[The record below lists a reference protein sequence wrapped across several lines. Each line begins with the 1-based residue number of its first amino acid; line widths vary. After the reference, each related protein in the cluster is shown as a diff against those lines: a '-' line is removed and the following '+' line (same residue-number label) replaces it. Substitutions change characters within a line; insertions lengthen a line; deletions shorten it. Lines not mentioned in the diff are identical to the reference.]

1 MSEASSAGTT
11 ADEDRLT
18 TVFRLLSR
26 PRRRLALYE
35 LRESDGG
42 LAVERLA
49 EHLAAR
55 EVGSDD
61 DSRPPNGT
69 VENPDDPERE
79 RVLTSLRHVHLPKL
93 AAAGAVERGPE
104 GAVRYDAGDALDE
117 WVARAAAAE
126 GA

>member
-1 MSEASSAGTT
+1 MSEAPSAGTT

-35 LRESDGG
+35 LRESDDGV
-42 LAVERLA
+42 AVERLA

-55 EVGSDD
+55 EARSDGSA
-61 DSRPPNGT
+61 T
-69 VENPDDPERE
+69 PDDADGAPDPESE

>member
-1 MSEASSAGTT
+1 MSEAPSAGTT

-35 LRESDGG
+35 LRDSDGG

-55 EVGSDD
+55 ERESGGGSG
-61 DSRPPNGT
+61 PPHGGT
-69 VENPDDPERE
+69 ENPEALRE